1 MFFFSQPPCTV
12 TWPVCLDG
20 LRRCAPSFL
29 VQILFRLLKRTL
41 RQLRV
46 ILFGRRDVVVI
57 AKMMIEG
64 ARTVRVCYTIEWGR
78 GCESIAQSHPS
89 KSSRARASSFF
100 EWIEKGK
107 IKINKKCAS
116 ILLVLLHFPT
126 PCIYADALLPS
137 FKRAA
142 APPSSIVPKLTC
154 SVLFPFWNA
163 IWISPLD
170 SSHWLATR
178 LLVYYNMIL
187 LLMEHVV
194 GLDKVWLSVCPN
206 LFFDIR

>member
-12 TWPVCLDG
+12 TWPACLDG

-41 RQLRV
+41 PV

-107 IKINKKCAS
+107 IKRNKKCAS

-142 APPSSIVPKLTC
+142 LTRGVLVNCPETDVQRFVSILKRDLN
-154 SVLFPFWNA
+154 FPAWQFTL
-163 IWISPLD
+163 ISNPL
-170 SSHWLATR
+170 
-178 LLVYYNMIL
+178 
-187 LLMEHVV
+187 V
-194 GLDKVWLSVCPN
+194 GLLQHDP
-206 LFFDIR
+206 